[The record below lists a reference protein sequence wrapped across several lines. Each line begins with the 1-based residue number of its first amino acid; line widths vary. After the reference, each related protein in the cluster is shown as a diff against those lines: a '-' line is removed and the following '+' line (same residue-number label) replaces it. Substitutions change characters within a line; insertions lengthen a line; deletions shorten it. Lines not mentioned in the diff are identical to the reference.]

1 MQTMLTI
8 TTSTATFHQRPP
20 FNLLIIR
27 NDSFVN
33 FQDNLSF
40 SFLRTCTF
48 HGYRYPSDEYRASL
62 DWTTIPK
69 YRIEYKI
76 LRERMVVLG

>member
-40 SFLRTCTF
+40 SFLRANF
-48 HGYRYPSDEYRASL
+48 P
-62 DWTTIPK
+62 WIPMS
-69 YRIEYKI
+69 I
-76 LRERMVVLG
+76 